1 MDGQNFWDQLNQS
14 GQVFKTYIDEDDP
27 NIIWV
32 VSIKGKE
39 MPIDLSRDYNS
50 QTRNNILRFLLIRSQ
65 AKKN

>member
-1 MDGQNFWDQLNQS
+1 MEGQNFWDQLSQT

-39 MPIDLSRDYNS
+39 TPIDLSRDYNS
-50 QTRNNILRFLLIRSQ
+50 RTRNDIIRFLEIRRP
-65 AKKN
+65 KKN

>member
-1 MDGQNFWDQLNQS
+1 MDGHNFWDQLNQS